1 MFQSG
6 SPVRARKFLLLAVA
20 CMWIGGAT
28 FLAPAVA
35 TQTTNGVIAGTV
47 SDAQA
52 AVLPGVTV
60 SIRNVETGLTRSVV
74 TEADGRYRFA
84 ALPPGRYN
92 LRAELQGFGPVDV
105 TEITLNIGT
114 ELLRNVTM
122 QVQGVQE
129 SVTVSGEAAV
139 VETTRTE
146 VSAVVTQQQMDM
158 LPLETR
164 QPIGLALLLPGTSQ
178 DAVRKGKFNANIGAG
193 AFTMASGLLVD
204 GMWNKEANTGEP
216 RQDFPQSA
224 IREFRVFVSQAPAEY
239 GWTAGGTV
247 SFATKSGTNLFT
259 GEAFEFLRHK
269 NLNTLNKFEKAA
281 GIEKPNYKRHQFGGA
296 LGGPVVRDRLH
307 FFVAAERTDT
317 TPYAT
322 VTTGRSDLYKAL
334 EGAFPIP
341 EYSNMVFTR
350 GDLQVT
356 PGNTVFARYAWQDTD
371 YSCDGCG
378 GIAAYFSGLPGGVQ
392 PGSGVQQKRY
402 ALVAGHTWVISSRTL
417 NDLRGQFTNYHFRQ
431 HPPGVRA
438 QENMFDTSS
447 ARFAPLTWAYVFPSL
462 IWGTNANNYA
472 AQYAREL
479 RDDFSFTAGAHTWKA
494 GGEFLHLI
502 IDQDLRDNLG
512 TWTFAADQLFDPNN
526 PAIMANLTGARLF
539 AAALGSFRRYSP
551 NQLWSAY
558 VQDEWHVRPNIT
570 LSLGLRYDLQRKAFN
585 EQLDLN
591 DRAIF
596 PTTGTPTQ
604 IPYVDFSKRGDKNN
618 IGPRIGLA
626 WDLNDNKSVIRA
638 GYGIY
643 YNPFNLIASSVEQA
657 NFRQANITITN
668 PTYPDPYVG
677 QDPLRFASTAPQNIS
692 ILANDVK
699 NVESY
704 ATTAGFSQEL
714 AANTAVHA
722 DIVYTAVRNVTQ
734 AIDINPRANG
744 ATGLRPLN
752 QFARIEQAGSNG
764 HLDYT
769 ALMLRLDRR
778 FANRFLSTVAYT
790 LAKSNGNVTSANTT
804 SRVTQS
810 EAPELDEGPTISD
823 RRHVLV
829 ASGSVVL
836 PYDINLG
843 GVWTLRSTM
852 PFSAQAGVDLN
863 GDGVNTD
870 YVPDTSRNISNREN
884 SRMLQAVNAWRAS
897 RGFAAVPELQI
908 DKNDYNSVDL
918 RVSKSMS
925 LGGRRKVELIGQIFN
940 IFGRDNLQ
948 AAWVTNALSNQFGQ
962 IRQAFNRQQGEV
974 AIRLAW

>member
-1 MFQSG
+1 MRTS
-6 SPVRARKFLLLAVA
+6 LLLVVA
-20 CMWIGGAT
+20 CVWGGAVT
-28 FLAPAVA
+28 LMVPAVA
-35 TQTTNGVIAGTV
+35 AQTTNGVIAGIV
-47 SDAQA
+47 NDAQG

-60 SIRNVETGLTRSVV
+60 TVRNVDTGFTRTIV
-74 TEADGRYRFA
+74 TESDGRYRHA
-84 ALPPGRYN
+84 GLPPGRYA
-92 LRAELQGFGPVDV
+92 LRAELQGFGAVEV
-105 TEITLNIGT
+105 TEITLNIGA

-129 SVTVSGEAAV
+129 SVTVSAQAAV

-146 VSAVVTQQQMDM
+146 VSAVVTQEQMEM

-216 RQDFPQSA
+216 RQDFPESA

-247 SFATKSGTNLFT
+247 SFATKSGTNQFS

-269 NLNTLNKFEKAA
+269 NLNTMNKFEEAS
-281 GIEKPNYKRHQFGGA
+281 GLPKPNYKRHQFGGA

-307 FFVAAERTDT
+307 FFAAAERTDT
-317 TPYAT
+317 TPYVT
-322 VTTGRSDLYKAL
+322 VTTGRSDLYRAL
-334 EGAFPIP
+334 EGTFPIP
-341 EYSNMVFTR
+341 EYSNMTFTR
-350 GDLQVT
+350 GDLQIT
-356 PGNTVFARYAWQDTD
+356 PANTVFARYAWQDSDFT
-371 YSCDGCG
+371 CDGCG
-378 GIAAYFSGLPGGVQ
+378 GNAAFLSGPAGVQ
-392 PGSGVQQKRY
+392 QPSVGYQQKRY
-402 ALVAGHTWVISSRTL
+402 ALVAGHTWVVSSRMI
-417 NDLRGQFTNYHFRQ
+417 NEMRGQFTNYHFRQ
-431 HPPGVRA
+431 HPEGVKP
-438 QENMFDTSS
+438 QENLFDTSP
-447 ARFAPLTWAYVFPSL
+447 ARFKPLTSAYVFPSL
-462 IWGTNANNYA
+462 IWGTNSNNYA

-479 RDDFSFTAGAHTWKA
+479 RDDFAVTAGAHTWKA
-494 GGEFLHLI
+494 GGGFLHLV

-512 TWTFAADQLFDPNN
+512 TWTFASDQLFDPDT

-551 NQLWSAY
+551 NQLWNFF
-558 VQDEWHVRPNIT
+558 VQDEWRVRPNVT
-570 LSLGLRYDLQRKAFN
+570 LNLGLRYDLQRKGFN
-585 EQLDLN
+585 EGLDLN
-591 DRAIF
+591 NKTMF

-604 IPYVDFSKRGDKNN
+604 IPYVDFAKRGDTNN
-618 IGPRIGLA
+618 IGPRLGLA
-626 WDLNDNKSVIRA
+626 WDLNGGKSVVRA

-643 YNPFNLIASSVEQA
+643 YNPLNLIVSSVEQA

-668 PTYPDPYVG
+668 PSYPDPYQG

-692 ILANDVK
+692 ILDNDIQ

-704 ATTAGFSQEL
+704 ATTAGISHEIATNL
-714 AANTAVHA
+714 AVHA
-722 DIVYTAVRNVTQ
+722 DIVYTQIRNVAQ
-734 AIDINPRANG
+734 AIDINARANG

-752 QFARIEQAGSNG
+752 QFARIEQTRSNG

-778 FANRFLSTVAYT
+778 LANRFLSTVSYT
-790 LAKSNGNVTSANTT
+790 LGKSDGNVVSANVTS
-804 SRVTQS
+804 RMTQS
-810 EAPELDEGPTISD
+810 EAPELDQGPTISD

-836 PYDINLG
+836 PYNVNVG

-852 PFSAQAGVDLN
+852 PFSALAGVDIN

-870 YVPDTSRNISNREN
+870 YVPGTSRNLGNRETAE
-884 SRMLQAVNAWRAS
+884 MLQAVNAWRAS
-897 RGFAAVPELQI
+897 RSLAAIAASQI
-908 DKNDYNSVDL
+908 DENNYNSVDL
-918 RVSKSMS
+918 RVSKSIS
-925 LGGRRKVELIGQIFN
+925 LRGTRKVEIIGQVFN

-948 AAWVTNALSNQFGQ
+948 ATWVTNALSDQFGR

-974 AIRLAW
+974 AVRVAW